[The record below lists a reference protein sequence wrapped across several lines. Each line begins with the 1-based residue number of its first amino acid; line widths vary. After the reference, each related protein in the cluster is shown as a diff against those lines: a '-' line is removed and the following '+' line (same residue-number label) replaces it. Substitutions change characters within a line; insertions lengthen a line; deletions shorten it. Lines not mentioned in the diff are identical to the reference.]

1 MKEILLKGHTQELN
15 VHSMFR
21 KKYFVLIAIFFSI
34 LSYSQ
39 KYFLL
44 DSLKANFSVKEYT
57 LNTKEIYKI
66 DKQIKIYNIFVSKN
80 NILLLTV
87 FPSLESKQ
95 GSWTVLEE
103 KDFLKNTFSKNQILN
118 LVTDFLE
125 GNLNE
130 KKTLK
135 YNIVKKDNGKY
146 FVSNLCLLEFFSIQN
161 YLYPIISNESVIN
174 LSDKELSIKKM
185 KESFE
190 KQFPKENFIL
200 DIRKNDRV
208 KNLDNQYIFKNY
220 LSKKYKIKNQDAY
233 QFWTFDGWWYIDGY
247 NDYRGI
253 DRFVYIPNIGI
264 VGGSYDFYFEF
275 KPNMSSE
282 SYYTTSHEDLW
293 NNIINEKVMIAEE
306 LK

>member
-1 MKEILLKGHTQELN
+1 MKEILLKEHTQELN
-15 VHSMFR
+15 VHSKFR

-44 DSLKANFSVKEYT
+44 DSLKANFSVKEFT
-57 LNTKEIYKI
+57 LNTKEIYDI
-66 DKQIKIYNIFVSKN
+66 DKKIKIYNIFVSKN

-87 FPSLESKQ
+87 FPSLESNQ
-95 GSWTVLEE
+95 GSWTALEE
-103 KDFLKNTFSKNQILN
+103 KDFLENTFSKNQILN

-135 YNIVKKDNGKY
+135 YNIVKKENGKY
-146 FVSNLCLLEFFSIQN
+146 FVSTLCLLEFFNVQN

-208 KNLDNQYIFKNY
+208 KNLDNQYIIKNY
-220 LSKKYKIKNQDAY
+220 LSKKYKIKNQEAY
-233 QFWTFDGWWYIDGY
+233 QYWTFTGWWITDGY
-247 NDYRGI
+247 NTSRGI
-253 DRFVYIPNIGI
+253 DRFVFIPNIGI
-264 VGGSYDFYFEF
+264 IGGSYDFYFEF
-275 KPNMSSE
+275 KPNMSPDN
-282 SYYTTSHEDLW
+282 YYTISHKDLW

-306 LK
+306 IK